1 MGRKQ
6 TNDALPTI
14 ALAGN
19 PNVGKSTVFNALT
32 GMRQHTGNWTGKT
45 VASAEGVCRLSTGGC
60 RLADIPGTYSLR
72 THSAEEEV
80 ARDRLTAGDLAAV
93 VVVCDATCLTRG
105 VGLVLQILEMGHR
118 VAVCVNLMDEAARR
132 GLTLDLPR
140 LERRL
145 GIPVVGV
152 SARRKKTLA
161 PLRQVMTALV
171 TDTNPIRGAAVAYPS
186 EIENEIQRRLPGIT
200 TGAVSRRYAA
210 LCQMEAEDDTLTD
223 PIATAVADTAER
235 LCRGVVRQGEVAP
248 DARDRRIDRVLTSKR
263 WGYPLMLLLLMGV
276 LWLTLYGTNR
286 LSDGV
291 SAALAW
297 VEGGLCRL
305 MTAVE
310 TPPWLY
316 GAVVEGAW
324 RMLATVVAVMLP
336 PMAVFFPLFTLLE
349 DVGYLPRVA
358 YNLDRPFARCGACG
372 KQALTMCMGFGCNAA
387 GVVGCRII
395 DSPRERLMAVLT
407 NSFVP
412 CNGRFPALILLIA
425 LMGVGGGSFGSA
437 ALLTGFIL
445 LGIGGTFGATALLNA
460 TLLRGTS
467 SFFTLEL
474 PPYRPPRVGQVIL
487 RSVLDR
493 TLFVLGRAAAVA
505 APAGL
510 VIWVLANTSLGG
522 VSLLHHAAGWLDPLG
537 RLMGMDGV
545 ILLAF
550 VLGLPA
556 NEVVLPLA
564 VMLYTAAGTL
574 PATAAMGAVLTTA
587 GWTPV
592 TALCVAVFT
601 LFHWPC
607 STTLLT
613 VKKET
618 GSVGWTAV
626 AAVLPTVL
634 GVILC
639 MVIAAVARIA

>member
-1 MGRKQ
+1 MDRK
-6 TNDALPTI
+6 TADALPLI

-45 VASAEGVCRLSTGGC
+45 VATARGVCRGVCRLE
-60 RLADIPGTYSLR
+60 DIPGTYSLR

-80 ARDRLTAGDLAAV
+80 ARDFLCSGDAAAV

-105 VGLVLQILEMGHR
+105 VGLVLQIMEMGHR

-132 GLTLDLPR
+132 GLAVDLSL
-140 LERRL
+140 LEQRL
-145 GIPVVGV
+145 GVPVVGV
-152 SARRKKTLA
+152 SARHKRTLT
-161 PLRQVMTALV
+161 PLRQVMAEL
-171 TDTNPIRGAAVAYPS
+171 PASPARGAAVAYPAAV
-186 EIENEIQRRLPGIT
+186 ENEIQRRLPHIPDGT
-200 TGAVSRRYAA
+200 VSRRYTA
-210 LCQMEAEDDTLTD
+210 LRQMETEDSALTD
-223 PIATAVADTAER
+223 PIAAAVADTAQR
-235 LCRGVVRQGEVAP
+235 LCRGVIRQGETRP
-248 DARDRRIDRVLTSKR
+248 DARDRRIDRILTSGR

-276 LWLTLYGTNR
+276 LWLTLSGTNR

-291 SAALAW
+291 AAALSVA
-297 VEGGLCRL
+297 EGWLCRL
-305 MTAVE
+305 LTAAG

-316 GAVVEGAW
+316 DALVEGAW
-324 RMLATVVAVMLP
+324 RMLSTVVAVMLP

-395 DSPRERLMAVLT
+395 DSPRERLMAVVT
-407 NSFVP
+407 NAFVP
-412 CNGRFPALILLIA
+412 CNGRFPALITLIA
-425 LMGVGGGSFGSA
+425 LLSLGGSALLA
-437 ALLTGFIL
+437 AGVLTGFVL
-445 LGIGGTFGATALLNA
+445 LGILSTLGATALLGR
-460 TLLRGTS
+460 TLLRGQP

-474 PPYRPPRVGQVIL
+474 PPYRPPQVGQVIL
-487 RSVLDR
+487 RSVWDR
-493 TLFVLGRAAAVA
+493 TLHVLGRAAAVA

-510 VIWVLANTSLGG
+510 VIWMLAHVTVGD

-564 VMLYTAAGTL
+564 VMLYTTADAL
-574 PATAAMGAVLTTA
+574 PTATDMGAALTAA

-592 TALCVAVFT
+592 TALCVALFT

-613 VKKET
+613 IRKET
-618 GSVGWTAV
+618 GSAGWTAV
-626 AAVLPTVL
+626 SAVLPTLWGAALCVL
-634 GVILC
+634 V
-639 MVIAAVARIA
+639 AAVARWLT